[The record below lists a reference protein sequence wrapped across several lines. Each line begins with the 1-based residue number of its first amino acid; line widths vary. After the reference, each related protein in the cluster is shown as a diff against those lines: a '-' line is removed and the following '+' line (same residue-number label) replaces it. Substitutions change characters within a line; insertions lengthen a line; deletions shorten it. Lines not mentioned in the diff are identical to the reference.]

1 MFVVHFTFNG
11 ESVNYYFNSILNA
24 KKFERKILLYVHN
37 DIEKN
42 EAKLYRNI
50 YFYIKNIETIIINF
64 DYNCDNDELKRWIL
78 RHENNE
84 NIYDLESY
92 VEEISKLD

>member
-1 MFVVHFTFNG
+1 MFVVHFNING
-11 ESVNYYFNSILNA
+11 ENTNYYFHSIRNA
-24 KKFERKILLYVHN
+24 KKFERKILLNVYN

-92 VEEISKLD
+92 VEEISILD

>member
-1 MFVVHFTFNG
+1 MFVVHFNING
-11 ESVNYYFNSILNA
+11 ENNNYYFNRIRNA
-24 KKFERKILLYVHN
+24 KNFERKILLYVHN

-64 DYNCDNDELKRWIL
+64 DYNCDNDELKRSIL
-78 RHENNE
+78 DHENND

-92 VEEISKLD
+92 VEEISILD

>member
-1 MFVVHFTFNG
+1 MFVVHFNING
-11 ESVNYYFNSILNA
+11 ENTNYYFNSIRNA
-24 KKFERKILLYVHN
+24 KKLERKILLNVYN
-37 DIEKN
+37 DIEQN
-42 EAKLYRNI
+42 DAKDYRDL
-50 YFYIKNIETIIINF
+50 YFYIKNVEKIIINF

-92 VEEISKLD
+92 VEEISILD

>member
-1 MFVVHFTFNG
+1 MVVVHFTING
-11 ESVNYYFNSILNA
+11 ENTNFYFNIKRNA
-24 KKFERKILLYVHN
+24 RLFERKILSYVYD
-37 DIEKN
+37 DIEQN
-42 EAKLYRNI
+42 DAKDYRDL
-50 YFYIKNIETIIINF
+50 YFYIKNVEKIIINF

-92 VEEISKLD
+92 VEEISILD

>member
-1 MFVVHFTFNG
+1 MV
-11 ESVNYYFNSILNA
+11 
-24 KKFERKILLYVHN
+24 KILTTILIVYEMLKNLKEKKLLHVYD

-42 EAKLYRNI
+42 EAKLYRNL

-78 RHENNE
+78 KHENNE

-92 VEEISKLD
+92 VEEISILD

>member
-1 MFVVHFTFNG
+1 MFVVHFNINDENT
-11 ESVNYYFNSILNA
+11 NYYFNSIRNA
-24 KKFERKILLYVHN
+24 KKFERKILLYVYD

-50 YFYIKNIETIIINF
+50 YFYIKNIETIIIDF

-92 VEEISKLD
+92 VEEISILD

>member
-1 MFVVHFTFNG
+1 MFVVHFNING
-11 ESVNYYFNSILNA
+11 ENTNYYFNSIRNA
-24 KKFERKILLYVHN
+24 RLFERKILLYVYD

-42 EAKLYRNI
+42 DLKDYRDL
-50 YFYIKNIETIIINF
+50 YFYIKNVEKIIINF

-92 VEEISKLD
+92 VEEISILD